1 MWERGEERERGLRED
16 RRFSEGECV
25 KGGCQ
30 WVVMVGR
37 EMLEGGVYVCVKG
50 RRQGGFYVGKKRA
63 KGRVG

>member
-37 EMLEGGVYVCVKG
+37 EMLEGGVCVCEGEETRWVLCWKEKG
-50 RRQGGFYVGKKRA
+50 QG
-63 KGRVG
+63 